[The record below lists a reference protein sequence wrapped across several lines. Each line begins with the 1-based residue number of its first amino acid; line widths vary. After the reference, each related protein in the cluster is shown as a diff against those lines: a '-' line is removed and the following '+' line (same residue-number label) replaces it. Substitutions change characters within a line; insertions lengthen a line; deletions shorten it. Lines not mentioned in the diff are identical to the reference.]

1 MTTRKGK
8 SSRKWTSHHTRDK
21 YVCRLFTLVV
31 GFNAFVKRAVRS
43 RDVIRSEGRAADQ
56 KVYGSI
62 MKLGTTFPAF
72 TGRAERAKV
81 REPQRQTS
89 GLLADRLSF
98 SAVIELSAGPVL
110 CSSARS
116 LHIGG
121 VPTSSGDGANL
132 GGGPPPRD
140 VSLVFSTRF
149 ELSALGQV

>member
-1 MTTRKGK
+1 
-8 SSRKWTSHHTRDK
+8 
-21 YVCRLFTLVV
+21 
-31 GFNAFVKRAVRS
+31 
-43 RDVIRSEGRAADQ
+43 
-56 KVYGSI
+56 
-62 MKLGTTFPAF
+62 MKLGTNFPSF
-72 TGRAERAKV
+72 HRSSRAERAKV

-89 GLLADRLSF
+89 GLLANRLSF